1 MLTFSEYVSRHEDPE
16 AEYEYL
22 EKMILKLDRIGKYMP
37 KNHFIEKEKYEE
49 TNFFNPARLSSIQ

>member
-22 EKMILKLDRIGKYMP
+22 EKMILK
-37 KNHFIEKEKYEE
+37 FEKEKYEMQE
-49 TNFFNPARLSSIQ
+49 RMSKLKRVLKLKNFGH